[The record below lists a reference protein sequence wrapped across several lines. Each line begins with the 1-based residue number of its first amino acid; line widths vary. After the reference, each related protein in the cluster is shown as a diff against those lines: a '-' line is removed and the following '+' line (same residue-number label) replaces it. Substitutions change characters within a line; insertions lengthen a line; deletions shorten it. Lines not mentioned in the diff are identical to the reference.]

1 MNGLLQLL
9 SSLPSLLVSILIEIR
24 REEQRRGLTTEELFD
39 EAGIRFET
47 NEKEASALLAEL
59 LAKLDDNQKS

>member
-24 REEQRRGLTTEELFD
+24 REEQRRGMTTEELFE
-39 EAGIRFET
+39 EAGIRFEA

-59 LAKLDDNQKS
+59 LAKLDTQKS

>member
-1 MNGLLQLL
+1 MNALLQLL

-24 REEQRRGLTTEELFD
+24 REEQRRGMTTEELFQ

-59 LAKLDDNQKS
+59 LTKLETQKS

>member
-1 MNGLLQLL
+1 MNSLLQLL

-59 LAKLDDNQKS
+59 LAKLNSQKS

>member
-1 MNGLLQLL
+1 MSGLLQLL

-24 REEQRRGLTTEELFD
+24 REEQRRGLTTEELFE

-59 LAKLDDNQKS
+59 LAKLDSQKS

>member
-1 MNGLLQLL
+1 MNSLLQLL

-24 REEQRRGLTTEELFD
+24 REEQRRGLTTEELFK

-59 LAKLDDNQKS
+59 LAKLDSQKS

>member
-24 REEQRRGLTTEELFD
+24 REEQRRGMTTEELFH
-39 EAGIRFET
+39 EAGIRFEA
-47 NEKEASALLAEL
+47 NEETASTLLAEL
-59 LAKLDDNQKS
+59 LAKLDTQKS

>member
-24 REEQRRGLTTEELFD
+24 REEQRRGLTTEELFE
-39 EAGIRFET
+39 EAGIRFEA
-47 NEKEASALLAEL
+47 NEQTASALLAEL
-59 LAKLDDNQKS
+59 LAKLDTQKS

>member
-1 MNGLLQLL
+1 MTALLQLL

-24 REEQRRGLTTEELFD
+24 REEQRRGLTTEELFE

-59 LAKLDDNQKS
+59 LAKLENQKS

>member
-1 MNGLLQLL
+1 MNSLLQLL
-9 SSLPSLLVSILIEIR
+9 TSLPSLLVSILIEIR

-59 LAKLDDNQKS
+59 LAKLDSQKS

>member
-1 MNGLLQLL
+1 MSRLLQLL

-24 REEQRRGLTTEELFD
+24 REEQRRGLTTEELFE

-59 LAKLDDNQKS
+59 LAKLDSQKS

>member
-24 REEQRRGLTTEELFD
+24 REEQRRGMTTEELFE

-59 LAKLDDNQKS
+59 LAKLDTQKS

>member
-24 REEQRRGLTTEELFD
+24 REEQRRGLTTEELFQ

-59 LAKLDDNQKS
+59 LAKLENQKS

>member
-1 MNGLLQLL
+1 MNALLQLL

-24 REEQRRGLTTEELFD
+24 REEQRRGLTTEELFE

-47 NEKEASALLAEL
+47 NEKEASALLSEL
-59 LAKLDDNQKS
+59 LAKLDTQKS

>member
-1 MNGLLQLL
+1 MNSLLQLL

-59 LAKLDDNQKS
+59 LAKLENQKS

>member
-24 REEQRRGLTTEELFD
+24 REEQRRGMTTEELFE

-47 NEKEASALLAEL
+47 NEKEASTLLAEL
-59 LAKLDDNQKS
+59 LAKLETQKS

>member
-24 REEQRRGLTTEELFD
+24 REEQRRGMTIEELFD

-59 LAKLDDNQKS
+59 LAKLDSQKS

>member
-24 REEQRRGLTTEELFD
+24 REEQRRGMTTEELFE
-39 EAGIRFET
+39 EAGIRFEA
-47 NEKEASALLAEL
+47 NEQTASALLAEL
-59 LAKLDDNQKS
+59 LAKLDTQKS

>member
-1 MNGLLQLL
+1 MNALLQLL

-24 REEQRRGLTTEELFD
+24 REEQRRGMTTEELFQ

-59 LAKLDDNQKS
+59 LAKLENQKS

>member
-1 MNGLLQLL
+1 MNALLQLL

-24 REEQRRGLTTEELFD
+24 REEQRRGLTTEELFK

-59 LAKLDDNQKS
+59 LAKLENQKS